1 MMSLGIGFAVAA
13 VLLLAEH
20 LLCTRL
26 TSPLWG
32 GILPLG
38 ILVGTIFIFA
48 SGKVPLALETV
59 FPFVI
64 ANTVFWGNWA
74 VGREA
79 YQKRRRAE
87 LEKMKAKDMAP

>member
-38 ILVGTIFIFA
+38 ILVGTIFVFA

-64 ANTVFWGNWA
+64 ANTVFWGDWA

>member
-13 VLLLAEH
+13 VVLLAEH

-26 TSPLWG
+26 ASPLWG
-32 GILPLG
+32 GILPLAL
-38 ILVGTIFIFA
+38 LVGTIFVFA

-64 ANTVFWGNWA
+64 ANTVFWGDWA

>member
-64 ANTVFWGNWA
+64 ANTVFWGDWA

-87 LEKMKAKDMAP
+87 LEK